1 MQVDDIFIVILKHML
16 KDMLNNYIEN
26 CRMVNII
33 YEDIVKWH
41 HESLIKDFEFILFGL
56 RVI

>member
-41 HESLIKDFEFILFGL
+41 HESLIKDFEFILFEL